1 MFLKVGCIFIFFF
14 RYHKLL
20 GQPVPNHLHLGS
32 PRGSNTSPGGQEFP
46 RGAAPILHYVYRCLF
61 SPGVSGRVTGCVMEM
76 TLDLLEGGEEEGGE
90 GVRLVLGHV
99 PTLLSYLG
107 DRVRSKC
114 EKAAEV
120 EGGNLQLEFNVL
132 SKCVYT

>member
-1 MFLKVGCIFIFFF
+1 M
-14 RYHKLL
+14 L

-32 PRGSNTSPGGQEFP
+32 PQGSNISPGGQEFP

-61 SPGVSGRVTGCVMEM
+61 SPGVTGRVTGCVMEM
-76 TLDLLEGGEEEGGE
+76 TLDLLEGGEDEGGE

-114 EKAAEV
+114 EKAADV